1 MANINF
7 DQINVGSGNA
17 NNGNNV
23 GFFTLKNDG
32 DEAIV
37 RIMHDSTADFNI
49 MTTHSIQIDGKFRRV
64 NCIRTPMEPMDKCPL
79 CASGEK
85 VQQRIYIH
93 LIQYVRDESG
103 AIVPRPMVWERSI
116 QYAVT
121 LKNLIDEYG
130 PLSDSIFKVRRS
142 GAPGQRDTS
151 YSIMYGN
158 PNVYRSDMYPKVE
171 GAFDKYK
178 VLGTAVMDKTYDE
191 IATFVS
197 TGVFP
202 AKQTEEQN
210 GEQSATPV
218 RDFMANPSIT
228 QRIVPQTVSN
238 PQSANVVAE
247 PYVETV
253 SPFTHVV
260 NDTTTTAPQRP
271 VRYY

>member
-7 DQINVGSGNA
+7 DQINVGYGNA
-17 NNGNNV
+17 NNNNSV

-37 RIMHDSTADFNI
+37 RIMHDSTADFDI
-49 MTTHSIQIDGKFRRV
+49 MTTHPIQLDGKFRKV
-64 NCIRTPMEPMDKCPL
+64 NCIRNPMESMDKCPL
-79 CASGEK
+79 CASGDK

-103 AIVPRPMVWERSI
+103 AIIPKPMVWDRSI

-130 PLSDSIFKVRRS
+130 PLSDSIFKIRRS
-142 GAPGQRDTS
+142 GVHGQRDTS
-151 YSIMYGN
+151 YAIMYGN
-158 PNVYRSDMYPKVE
+158 PNIYKNEMYPKLD

-178 VLGTAVMDKTYDE
+178 VLGTAVMDKTFDE
-191 IATFVS
+191 MSIFVS
-197 TGVFP
+197 TGAFP
-202 AKQTEEQN
+202 AKQTDEHDDER
-210 GEQSATPV
+210 SDTPV
-218 RDFMANPSIT
+218 RDVMANPSIT

-247 PYVETV
+247 PYVESV
-253 SPFTHVV
+253 SPYTHVV
-260 NDTTTTAPQRP
+260 NDTTTAPQKP

>member
-7 DQINVGSGNA
+7 DQINVSSGSA
-17 NNGNNV
+17 GNNNSV
-23 GFFTLKNDG
+23 GFFALKNDG
-32 DEAIV
+32 DEAVV
-37 RIMHDSTADFNI
+37 RIMHDSTADFDI
-49 MTTHSIQIDGKFRRV
+49 MTTHSIQLDGKFRRV

-79 CASGEK
+79 CARGDK

-103 AIVPRPMVWERSI
+103 AIVPKPMVWERSI

-158 PNVYRSDMYPKVE
+158 PNIYKNEMYPKVD

-178 VLGTAVMDKTYDE
+178 VLGTAVMDKTFDE
-191 IATFVS
+191 MSVFMN
-197 TGVFP
+197 TGSFP
-202 AKQTEEQN
+202 AKQPEER
-210 GEQSATPV
+210 SATPV
-218 RDFMANPSIT
+218 RDFMVNPTMS
-228 QRIVPQTVSN
+228 TVSN
-238 PQSANVVAE
+238 PQMANTVAE
-247 PYVETV
+247 PYVETI
-253 SPFTHVV
+253 SPYTHVV
-260 NDTTTTAPQRP
+260 SNDTTTAPQKP